1 MHTCCVH
8 THTYIIPFWQVIR
21 LQLNNTKA
29 ILVSHENNKTKTL
42 NCGVGKKTL
51 LKDCTVAVT
60 VTVVLFCKNVKNYST
75 M

>member
-1 MHTCCVH
+1 M
-8 THTYIIPFWQVIR
+8 
-21 LQLNNTKA
+21 
-29 ILVSHENNKTKTL
+29 

-75 M
+75 TWYFVSEGNRKGFYTTTCSN